1 MIATTTTTP
10 PRTDAELQSEVL
22 NELACDS
29 TVDATEVG
37 VQVKRGVVTL
47 TGSIPSYPKK
57 IAAVEAA
64 HRVRGVLDV
73 VNSLQVRIP
82 ALWER
87 TDEQVAESVR
97 QALKA
102 DVLVPDQRI
111 QSTVSDGMVTL
122 EGRVDAWP
130 QRVHAEESVQR
141 LTGVKGVVNLVSV
154 ARSSARAEDIKRQIE
169 GALHRQ
175 ADREA
180 GRIDVA
186 VSDGIVTLTG
196 TVRSWA
202 ERNAIERAA
211 QFAPG
216 VRRVDDRTTLDPIH

>member
-1 MIATTTTTP
+1 MITTAP
-10 PRTDAELQSEVL
+10 VLPRTDAELQSEVL

-47 TGSIPSYPKK
+47 AGSIPSYPKK
-57 IAAVEAA
+57 LAAIEAA

-73 VNSLQVRIP
+73 VNNLRVRIP
-82 ALWER
+82 AIWER
-87 TDEQVAESVR
+87 TDEQVAEAVR
-97 QALKA
+97 QALRA
-102 DVLVPDQRI
+102 DVLVPDQSI

-122 EGRVDAWP
+122 EGRVDGWP
-130 QRVHAEESVQR
+130 QRVHAEECVQR
-141 LTGVKGVVNLVSV
+141 LTGVKGVVNLISVS
-154 ARSSARAEDIKRQIE
+154 RSTARADEIKRQIE
-169 GALHRQ
+169 GALRRQ
-175 ADREA
+175 AEREA

-196 TVRSWA
+196 SVRSWA

-211 QFAPG
+211 QFVPG
-216 VRRVDDRTTLDPIH
+216 VRRVDDRTTLDPMR